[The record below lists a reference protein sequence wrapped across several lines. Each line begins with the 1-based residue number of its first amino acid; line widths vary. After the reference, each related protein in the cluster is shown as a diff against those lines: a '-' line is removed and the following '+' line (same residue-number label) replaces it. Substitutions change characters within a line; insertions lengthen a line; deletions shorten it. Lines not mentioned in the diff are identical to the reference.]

1 MVPARGAGAQQVP
14 IQQIWGIALN
24 HDLRP
29 VIKGLTDSLGG
40 EDGWI
45 AKGLFKPNR
54 VEVTEGGLEK
64 IQEGM
69 EKNKKG
75 VSGVKVVVKY

>member
-1 MVPARGAGAQQVP
+1 
-14 IQQIWGIALN
+14 L
-24 HDLRP
+24 
-29 VIKGLTDSLGG
+29 KGQ
-40 EDGWI
+40 
-45 AKGLFKPNR
+45 FKPNR